1 MTIKKKAINIFLKN
15 TNYSLL
21 DIKKT
26 IFIHAGYTNTNLF
39 IKTSDN
45 ESYLVRISNN
55 DFIDRKN
62 EYLFLKSI
70 NQLDQ
75 YLFFD
80 KFTGDAI
87 KIWTKGKNP
96 TKKQSKSIKFI
107 LSLKKEIDLFHK
119 SHKLNNQIL
128 KHDFFQYINKANLT
142 LEQKNIYKY
151 LVKMFFDDK
160 RLVMSHNDI
169 NPDNILTNK
178 KGKILFIDFE
188 YARLNIP
195 EWDIVNYLREINIS
209 KIKIFIVSCF
219 IKIKYQKII
228 QLIFLSLLYSLQW
241 SYSIKENKKINNYR
255 NNLIEQ
261 INKLSKS
268 KIISKLKAIM

>member
-1 MTIKKKAINIFLKN
+1 MTLKKKAINIFLKN

-45 ESYLVRISNN
+45 KSYLVRISNN
-55 DFIDRKN
+55 DFVDRKN

-128 KHDFFQYINKANLT
+128 KHDFFQYINKTNLT

-160 RLVMSHNDI
+160 KLVMSHNDI
-169 NPDNILTNK
+169 NPDNILTNQK
-178 KGKILFIDFE
+178 EKILFIDFE

-195 EWDIVNYLREINIS
+195 EWDIINYLREVNLS
-209 KIKIFIVSCF
+209 KIKIFIISRF

-228 QLIFLSLLYSLQW
+228 QLIYLSLLYSLQW

-268 KIISKLKAIM
+268 KTISKLKVIM

>member
-1 MTIKKKAINIFLKN
+1 MTLKKKAINIFLKN

-26 IFIHAGYTNTNLF
+26 VFIHTGYTNTNLF

-45 ESYLVRISNN
+45 KSYLVRISNN

-70 NQLDQ
+70 NKLDQ
-75 YLFFD
+75 YIFFD

-107 LSLKKEIDLFHK
+107 LSLKKQIDLFHK

-128 KHDFFQYINKANLT
+128 KHDFFQYLDKSSLS
-142 LEQKNIYKY
+142 LEQKKIYKH
-151 LVKMFFDDK
+151 LVKKFFNVK
-160 RLVMSHNDI
+160 KLVMSHNDI
-169 NPDNILTNK
+169 NPDNIVLDKNK
-178 KGKILFIDFE
+178 KINFIDFE

-195 EWDIVNYLREINIS
+195 EWDIVNYLREVKLS
-209 KIKIFIVSCF
+209 KIKLFFISF
-219 IKIKYQKII
+219 LIKIKYKKII

-241 SYSIKENKKINNYR
+241 TYSIKPNEKINKYR
-255 NNLIEQ
+255 NNLIKQ
-261 INKLSKS
+261 INKF
-268 KIISKLKAIM
+268 LKNKTKNYKDNV